1 MSRDYRLFLEDI
13 LESSEKILWDIV
25 NNEIPPL
32 LGKIKKILLSSS

>member
-32 LGKIKKILLSSS
+32 LGGR